1 MLQRLLTAATA
12 FLLLTACG
20 PVLVADD
27 ASKRELINRQ
37 HVEVWSRGNLAAI
50 DEIFSED
57 FVGHFPGTL
66 VEGRRALKAYVDDQR
81 SAHPQWRET
90 VQSVIVEGSRGA
102 SQVLLHDGAVA
113 ALLGDR
119 SLDGAL
125 VLEQGSLFEFDRGR
139 ISRQWVYPDTT
150 RGQQASG
157 RPGLTP

>member
-1 MLQRLLTAATA
+1 MLQRLFTAATA
-12 FLLLTACG
+12 FWLLAACG

-37 HVEVWSRGNLAAI
+37 HIEVWSRGNLAAI

-81 SAHPQWRET
+81 SAYPQWRES
-90 VQSVIVEGSRGA
+90 VQNVIVEGSRGA

-113 ALLGDR
+113 ALLGDG

-125 VLEQGSLFEFDRGR
+125 VLEQGSLFQFERGR
-139 ISRQWVYPDTT
+139 ISRQWVYPDIT
-150 RGQQASG
+150 RPQQARG
-157 RPGLTP
+157 HPGLQP